1 MNKLEKKI
9 ESKFGR
15 DTGYRV
21 PDGYFDDI
29 YSRIS
34 AAKGAFPEAPEEK
47 PLSRWHKIRPYIY
60 LAAMFAGIWCMM
72 KMFTMIQTGQDP
84 AVLDNPPAMLAE
96 VISHPDA
103 QAQLEYADEFSST
116 ISEEASL
123 QEDIRNEYAD
133 FNEFEAEFD
142 YEFREE
148 YASINVP
155 DEILDTNTKRL

>member
-34 AAKGAFPEAPEEK
+34 AAKGSLPEAPVEK
-47 PLSRWHKIRPYIY
+47 PVSRWHRIRPYIY

-72 KMFTMIQTGQDP
+72 KMFSMIQTGQEQMT
-84 AVLDNPPAMLAE
+84 LDNPPAMLAE
-96 VISHPDA
+96 AINQPDA
-103 QAQLEYADEFSST
+103 QAQLDYAAEFNPT
-116 ISEEASL
+116 LSEEATL

-133 FNEFEAEFD
+133 FDDFEAEFD
-142 YEFREE
+142 YEFSEE

-155 DEILDTNTKRL
+155 DEILDAKPNRL